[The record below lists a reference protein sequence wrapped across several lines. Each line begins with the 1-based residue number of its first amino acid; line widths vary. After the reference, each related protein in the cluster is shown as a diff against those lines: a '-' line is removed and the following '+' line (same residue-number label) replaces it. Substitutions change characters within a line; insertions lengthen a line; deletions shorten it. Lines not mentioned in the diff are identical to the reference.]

1 MPALINN
8 APTISRPVWGGGLE
22 IPAPTINYEVNSLP
36 HSLSTEAIGS
46 MLNVDCLDCLCSL

>member
-22 IPAPTINYEVNSLP
+22 IPAPNNKL
-36 HSLSTEAIGS
+36 
-46 MLNVDCLDCLCSL
+46 